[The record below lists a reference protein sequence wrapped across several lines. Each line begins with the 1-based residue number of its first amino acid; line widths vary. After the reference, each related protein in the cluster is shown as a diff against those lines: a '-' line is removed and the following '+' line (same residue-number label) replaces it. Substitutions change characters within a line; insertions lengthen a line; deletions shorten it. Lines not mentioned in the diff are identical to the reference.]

1 MESEPAEPTSV
12 GIVGAGNLGQHLG
25 NQLTDHPRA
34 TARALTEVDPDTRA
48 AAGDAVG
55 VEAQHRYEVHT
66 EMFESEPLDAV
77 VIATPHTLHYRHVH
91 DAFDHGLH
99 VLCEKPLATDTDR
112 AVDLATRADS
122 EGLTLMVGYQRHL
135 DPRFR
140 RARERWR
147 SGDHEPQFLTAETT
161 QDWISGFADAWRTD
175 PELSGGGQLYDS
187 GSHLVDAVLWST
199 GLTPVSVSAE
209 MAFDDDARRVDKHA
223 ALSVTFANGAV
234 GTIAVSA
241 DTRQRRE
248 HVHVYDE
255 SGAVSVARPDVYTVT
270 EADGTERRPDLGD
283 DDHPT
288 KAEAFVDSVRTGA
301 EPPATAFDAVAVTAL
316 TEAAYQSAR
325 TGERVE
331 IEIPERPAPP
341 SDA

>member
-1 MESEPAEPTSV
+1 MESEPAAPISV
-12 GIVGAGNLGQHLG
+12 GVVGAGNLGQRLG
-25 NQLTDHPRA
+25 RQLVDHPHAR
-34 TARALTEVDPDTRA
+34 ARALTEIDDETRA
-48 AAGDAVG
+48 VAGDAVG
-55 VEAQHRYEVHT
+55 LSEEHRYDTHT

-91 DAFDHGLH
+91 DAFDHGLD
-99 VLCEKPLATDTDR
+99 VLCEKPLTTDTDR
-112 AVDLATRADS
+112 AVDLATRAAD
-122 EGLTLMVGYQRHL
+122 EGRTLMVGYQRHL

-147 SGDHEPQFLTAETT
+147 DGDHEPQFVTAETT
-161 QDWISGFADAWRTD
+161 QDWLRGFADAWRTD

-199 GLTPVSVSAE
+199 GLTPTSVSAE
-209 MAFDDDARRVDKHA
+209 MAFADDARRVDKHA
-223 ALSVTFANGAV
+223 SLSVTFANGAV

-255 SGAVSVARPDVYTVT
+255 TGAVYVSRPDAYAVID
-270 EADGTERRPDLGD
+270 ADGNERRPDLD
-283 DDHPT
+283 EADHPT
-288 KAEAFVDSVRTGA
+288 KAEAFVHAVRTDT

-316 TEAAYQSAR
+316 TEAAYRSAR

-331 IEIPERPAPP
+331 IEIPDRPARVT
-341 SDA
+341 DA